1 MLSKKDSY
9 GKKGSLKYF
18 IGYIAETDAFPV
30 PLYIKLPQI
39 NGCVKYFN
47 ADKWMN
53 LLVHDGELLKKYDIW
68 DKISNLL
75 KTGFDSKTVYNDKY
89 IGTKI
94 KIYNNRNIK

>member
-1 MLSKKDSY
+1 
-9 GKKGSLKYF
+9 
-18 IGYIAETDAFPV
+18 
-30 PLYIKLPQI
+30 
-39 NGCVKYFN
+39 
-47 ADKWMN
+47 MN

-75 KTGFDSKTVYNDKY
+75 KTGFDSKTVYNDEY